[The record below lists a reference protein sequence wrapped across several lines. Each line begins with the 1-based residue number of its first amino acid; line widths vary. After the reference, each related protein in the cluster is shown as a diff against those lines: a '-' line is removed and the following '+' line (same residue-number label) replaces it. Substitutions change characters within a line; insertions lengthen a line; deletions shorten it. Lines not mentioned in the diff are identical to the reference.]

1 MKEYT
6 KQSLNGGRVIAE
18 LCCFAPS
25 GKTAEYHAILHI
37 VDKKCSFETQKN
49 SLFSAL
55 TELLGSEKLQ
65 SVRPLFKRYFLSDVT
80 NQAGVVREAEEMLP
94 ESWRSTVSYIG
105 QSPLDGS
112 KLSVWVY
119 GVAGMEVVNEKYA
132 LRPERQ
138 LWQEKH
144 TDFAIVRLRKKICV

>member
-49 SLFSAL
+49 SLFL
-55 TELLGSEKLQ
+55 
-65 SVRPLFKRYFLSDVT
+65 
-80 NQAGVVREAEEMLP
+80 
-94 ESWRSTVSYIG
+94 
-105 QSPLDGS
+105 
-112 KLSVWVY
+112 
-119 GVAGMEVVNEKYA
+119 
-132 LRPERQ
+132 
-138 LWQEKH
+138 H
-144 TDFAIVRLRKKICV
+144 

>member
-6 KQSLNGGRVIAE
+6 KQSLNGGKVIAE

-25 GKTAEYHAILHI
+25 CKTAEYHAILHI
-37 VDKKCSFETQKN
+37 VDKNCSFETQKN

-80 NQAGVVREAEEMLP
+80 N
-94 ESWRSTVSYIG
+94 
-105 QSPLDGS
+105 
-112 KLSVWVY
+112 
-119 GVAGMEVVNEKYA
+119 
-132 LRPERQ
+132 
-138 LWQEKH
+138 H
-144 TDFAIVRLRKKICV
+144 